1 MVARLRG
8 CRIVVPENR
17 ALDLFVDMLEREG
30 AVAIRCPMVAIHD
43 VADAGPVE
51 AWLRRLADG
60 RHDDLVLF
68 TGEGLTR
75 LLGFAERA
83 GIRDKVVAAIRA
95 VRKIVRGPKPT
106 RVLRTLGLA
115 PDISAD
121 EHTSEGLVATLSK
134 IDLKGRTVGV
144 QLYPNAPP
152 TLVDFLTKA
161 GAKSDPVLC
170 YAYASR
176 AEDQRVAEVIR
187 AIIDRQVDII
197 AFTSSP
203 QVKRLQQ
210 VAAGSGQDGLLREAF
225 GHVQVACVG
234 PVTAE
239 AVTAAGW
246 NTAIAPQSNFHLK
259 PFIEQIA
266 ASLAGREAAQ

>member
-1 MVARLRG
+1 MVARLKG

-43 VADAGPVE
+43 VADAAPVE
-51 AWLRRLADG
+51 AWLRRLANG

-83 GIRDKVVAAIRA
+83 GIRDKAVEAIRN

-115 PDISAD
+115 PDISA
-121 EHTSEGLVATLSK
+121 ETPTSDGLVATLSNA
-134 IDLKGRTVGV
+134 DLKGRAVGV

-152 TLVDFLTKA
+152 TVVDFLAKA
-161 GAKSDPVLC
+161 GAYPDPVLC
-170 YAYASR
+170 YGYASR
-176 AEDQRVAEVIR
+176 AEDARVQEVIQ
-187 AIIDRQVDII
+187 AIVARQVDII

-210 VAAGSGQDGLLREAF
+210 VAAASGHETSLREAF
-225 GHVQVACVG
+225 AHVQVAAVG

-246 NTAIAPQSNFHLK
+246 NTAIAPEANFHLK

-266 ASLAGREAAQ
+266 ASLEGRVAAQ